1 MNNADMPHAA
11 PSQAPNEAPGPGGV
25 PLGHLAQ
32 WMRGQGLLAQT
43 DGLQAQRLSGGQS
56 NPSWVLRS
64 GERAW
69 VLRAKPAPAAQLLA
83 SAHAIEREYRILRAL
98 QGSGVPVPR
107 VHALCEDESVIGVAF
122 YVMDFVPGR
131 IFRDATL
138 PEVPVHERAAY
149 FMAANE
155 VLARLHS
162 VDWRGLGLQDFGR
175 HEGYYSRLI
184 RRWAQQYE
192 ASRQAPV
199 EAMEQLMRWLPQH
212 IPVAA
217 DGAALTCITH
227 GDYRIENLMFHPT
240 RAEVVAV
247 LDWELAT
254 LGHPLSDVSY
264 STLAWHM
271 PSGILRGYGDQD
283 LPALGVPDE
292 QAYVQRY
299 CERMHMDVASVR
311 QDWPFYLAFN
321 LFRLSAILSG
331 IGQRERAGVA
341 SNTTARQIAAMAE
354 PVARWGWAIAQG
366 QTPDFLSTPPRRQA

>member
-1 MNNADMPHAA
+1 MNNAAMPHAF
-11 PSQAPNEAPGPGGV
+11 PSRAPNQALGPGGV
-25 PLGHLAQ
+25 PLEHLVQ

-69 VLRAKPAPAAQLLA
+69 VLRAKPAPAAQLLP
-83 SAHAIEREYRILRAL
+83 SAHAIEREYRVLRAL

-107 VHALCEDESVIGVAF
+107 VHVLCEDESVIGVAF

-149 FMAANE
+149 FTAANE

-192 ASRQAPV
+192 ASRQEPV
-199 EAMEQLMRWLPQH
+199 EAMEQLVRWLPQH
-212 IPVAA
+212 IPAAA

-271 PSGILRGYGDQD
+271 PS
-283 LPALGVPDE
+283 
-292 QAYVQRY
+292 
-299 CERMHMDVASVR
+299 
-311 QDWPFYLAFN
+311 
-321 LFRLSAILSG
+321 LSLIH
-331 IGQRERAGVA
+331 I
-341 SNTTARQIAAMAE
+341 
-354 PVARWGWAIAQG
+354 
-366 QTPDFLSTPPRRQA
+366 